1 MDEEQL
7 NAQSPLGV
15 SGGRCSE
22 LFSAPEVTGQERGR
36 TGLPGPMAL
45 CCTQLVALDSTCNP
59 WAPPARLV
67 LKDGLARAAVT
78 HPARAS
84 SLHGTYLAPGP
95 HLQRRPWRAE
105 VLSVLWVG
113 YPRVPPTPP
122 PRPWGARGS
131 VCALGEHP
139 CFLLSRAGSLWRT
152 EQPHLC
158 RARVPSAGQQR
169 RGGGPGRRPSPGGR
183 GLLRPGAPAGTRRG
197 NRGAPARSPAPAP
210 APPGAP
216 PRCSIPLELPPF
228 TFGGKPLKRGIGVWP
243 LGETCNS
250 FLWLV

>member
-59 WAPPARLV
+59 WAPPVRLV

-131 VCALGEHP
+131 VCALGDHP
-139 CFLLSRAGSLWRT
+139 CFLLSHAGSLWRT

-169 RGGGPGRRPSPGGR
+169 RGGGPGG
-183 GLLRPGAPAGTRRG
+183 GLLREGGVCCDPGPRRG
-197 NRGAPARSPAPAP
+197 RGGGIAARLPAALR
-210 APPGAP
+210 PPPRPLGR
-216 PRCSIPLELPPF
+216 PRCSVPLELPPF